1 MKITLKCGTV
11 FDVNEGEVILD
22 KALESNIFLSH
33 SCKTGQCDSCKTMVL
48 SGDTSVLSPEIA
60 LHKKDIDAGYILT
73 CCRAP
78 KTDLRLDCNN
88 LVKFSKLKKTRIP
101 AKILKLNKI
110 TCSLMILELQMH
122 PSSEFQFIAGQYID
136 LSWASITRSYS
147 IMEYDKEKKI
157 LRLFIKNYEKGA
169 MSNYLFN
176 DAKLGDLLRV
186 FGPHGTFSF
195 DELSTFKKNI
205 FFATGTGIAPFVSI
219 LNDLESKKEKV
230 SISLYWGNRFEDEF
244 LDLPNYKY
252 IDLQLHKALS
262 REKKDG
268 FYHGYIQD
276 CFSELESDYQ
286 FIIPYICGSKNMIES
301 VEKKLINSGYKGIIL
316 TDAFVSHT
324 AG

>member
-11 FDVNEGEVILD
+11 FDVNEGEIILD

-60 LHKKDIDAGYILT
+60 LHKKDLDAGYILT

-78 KTDLRLDCNN
+78 KTDLSLDCNN

-147 IMEYDKEKKI
+147 IMEYCKEKKI
-157 LRLFIKNYEKGA
+157 LRLFIKNYEKGT

-176 DAKLGDLLRV
+176 EAKLGDLLRV

-195 DELSTFKKNI
+195 DELSAFKKNI

-252 IDLQLHKALS
+252 IDLQIHKALS

-276 CFSELESDYQ
+276 CFFELESDYQ
-286 FIIPYICGSKNMIES
+286 FITPYICGSKNMIEC
-301 VEKKLINSGYKGIIL
+301 VEKKLVNSGYKGIIL